1 MQGGA
6 PVNDISID
14 RVMDT
19 ITKYALIFAAGYF
32 GGHLVWAVLR

>member
-1 MQGGA
+1 M
-6 PVNDISID
+6 NDISID

-32 GGHLVWAVLR
+32 GGHILMAIRKAVEL